1 MPYIDRAFIGGLSF
15 LRTAIFLTG
24 GLLMADGAPSAVNKL
39 ACYWFLLILAFRSML
54 AEMRYRE
61 RNRGHQW
68 THLHYQFEHQIEHQI
83 HFVLTEITLSI
94 SLLMH

>member
-1 MPYIDRAFIGGLSF
+1 
-15 LRTAIFLTG
+15 
-24 GLLMADGAPSAVNKL
+24 MADGAPSAVNKL

-68 THLHYQFEHQIEHQI
+68 THLHYQFEHQI
-83 HFVLTEITLSI
+83 HFDPREITLKI
-94 SLLMH
+94 ALLMR